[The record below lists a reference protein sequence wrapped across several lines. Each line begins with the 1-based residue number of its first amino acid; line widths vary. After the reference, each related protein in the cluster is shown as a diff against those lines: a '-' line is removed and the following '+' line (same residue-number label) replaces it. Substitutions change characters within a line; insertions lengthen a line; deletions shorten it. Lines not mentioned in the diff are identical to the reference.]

1 MGKYFGTD
9 GVRGVANVE
18 LTAPMAYDIGAAL
31 AFSLSRRLG
40 RKPRVCIGRDTRI
53 SGDMLECALA
63 AGITACG
70 GDVWLLGVMPTPA
83 VAWLS
88 REEGMDAGVVIS
100 ASHNPFEHNGIKIF
114 AGSGYKLDDDQEAE
128 IEALMDHLPEEALRR
143 DGALGRVVDSRAEGN
158 ARYAAYLRSLVPVR
172 EDGMKILIDC
182 ANGAASHTAREI
194 FGAIGAR
201 CDFMACDPDGVNINN
216 HCGSTHMEAL
226 RDAVKEGGYDLGVAF
241 DGDADRCLLC
251 DEQGRMID
259 GDDILALLAVYMQ
272 QKGTLKGG
280 VVATILSNMGLAAYL
295 RPYGIDVCAVGVGDR
310 HVLEEM
316 RRSGRNIGGEQSGHV
331 ILSDCAT
338 TGDGQ
343 LTALQFISMLRE
355 KGCRASELT
364 AGIYHYPQIMRNVP
378 APNSIKKQVAGL
390 PAIRA
395 LSEEITAAFGGEGR
409 VVIRP
414 SGTEALV
421 RVMVEG
427 SDPEKVRTLS
437 TYAEEQVKAAIAAAA
452 QA

>member
-31 AFSLSRRLG
+31 AFSLGRRLG

-88 REEGMDAGVVIS
+88 REEQMDAGVVIS

-128 IEALMDHLPEEALRR
+128 IEALMDHLPGEALRR
-143 DGALGRVVDSRAEGN
+143 DGELGRVYDSRAEGN
-158 ARYAAYLRSLVPVR
+158 ARYAAYLRSLVQPR

-216 HCGSTHMEAL
+216 GCGSTHMEAL
-226 RDAVKEGGYDLGVAF
+226 RDAVREGGYDLGVAF

-390 PAIRA
+390 PAIRT

-437 TYAEEQVKAAIAAAA
+437 AYAEEQVKAAIAAAA

>member
-88 REEGMDAGVVIS
+88 REEQMDAGVVIS

-128 IEALMDHLPEEALRR
+128 IEALMDYLPGEALRR
-143 DGALGRVVDSRAEGN
+143 NGELGRVYDSRAEGN
-158 ARYAAYLRSLVPVR
+158 ARYAAYLRSLVQPR

-216 HCGSTHMEAL
+216 GCGSTHMEAL
-226 RDAVKEGGYDLGVAF
+226 RDAVREGGYDLGVAF

-390 PAIRA
+390 PAIRV

-437 TYAEEQVKAAIAAAA
+437 AYAEEQVKAAIAAAA

>member
-63 AGITACG
+63 AGVTACG

-88 REEGMDAGVVIS
+88 REEQMDAGVVIS

-128 IEALMDHLPEEALRR
+128 IEALMDHLPGEALRR
-143 DGALGRVVDSRAEGN
+143 DGELGRVYDSRAEGN
-158 ARYAAYLRSLVPVR
+158 ARYAAYLRSLVQPR

-216 HCGSTHMEAL
+216 GCGSTHMEAL
-226 RDAVKEGGYDLGVAF
+226 RDAVREGGYDLGVAF

-437 TYAEEQVKAAIAAAA
+437 AYAEEQVKAAIAAAA

>member
-88 REEGMDAGVVIS
+88 REEQMDAGVVIS

-128 IEALMDHLPEEALRR
+128 IEALMDHLPGEALRR
-143 DGALGRVVDSRAEGN
+143 DGALGRVCDSRAEGN
-158 ARYAAYLRSLVPVR
+158 ARYAAYLRSLVQPR

-216 HCGSTHMEAL
+216 GCGSTHMEAL
-226 RDAVKEGGYDLGVAF
+226 RDAVREGGYDLGVAF

-251 DEQGRMID
+251 DEQGKMID

-437 TYAEEQVKAAIAAAA
+437 AYAEEQVKAAIAAAA

>member
-88 REEGMDAGVVIS
+88 REEQMDAGVVIS

-128 IEALMDHLPEEALRR
+128 IEALMDHLPGEALRR
-143 DGALGRVVDSRAEGN
+143 DGELGRVYDSRAEGN

-182 ANGAASHTAREI
+182 ANGAASHTARAI
-194 FGAIGAR
+194 FGAIGAQ

-216 HCGSTHMEAL
+216 GCGSTHMEAL
-226 RDAVKEGGYDLGVAF
+226 RDAVRAGGYDLGVAF

-272 QKGTLKGG
+272 KKGTLKGG

-437 TYAEEQVKAAIAAAA
+437 AYAEEQVKAAIAAAA

>member
-88 REEGMDAGVVIS
+88 REEQMDAGVVIS

-128 IEALMDHLPEEALRR
+128 IEALMDHLPQEALRR

-158 ARYAAYLRSLVPVR
+158 ARYAAYLRSLVQPR

-216 HCGSTHMEAL
+216 GCGSTHMEAL
-226 RDAVKEGGYDLGVAF
+226 RDAVREGGYDLGVAF

-251 DEQGRMID
+251 DEQGKMID

-390 PAIRA
+390 PAIRT

-437 TYAEEQVKAAIAAAA
+437 AYAEEQVKAAIAAPA

>member
-88 REEGMDAGVVIS
+88 REEQMDAGVVIS

-128 IEALMDHLPEEALRR
+128 IEALMDHLPGEALRR
-143 DGALGRVVDSRAEGN
+143 DGELGRVYDSRAEGN
-158 ARYAAYLRSLVPVR
+158 ARYAAYLRSLVQPR

-216 HCGSTHMEAL
+216 GCGSTHMEAL
-226 RDAVKEGGYDLGVAF
+226 RDAVRAGGYDLGVAF

-251 DEQGRMID
+251 DEQGRIID

-437 TYAEEQVKAAIAAAA
+437 AYAEEQVKAAIAAAA

>member
-88 REEGMDAGVVIS
+88 REEQMDAGVVIS

-128 IEALMDHLPEEALRR
+128 IEALMDHLPGEALRR
-143 DGALGRVVDSRAEGN
+143 DGELGRVYDSRAEGN

-182 ANGAASHTAREI
+182 ANGAASHTARAI
-194 FGAIGAR
+194 FGAIGAQ
-201 CDFMACDPDGVNINN
+201 CDFMACDPDGGNINN
-216 HCGSTHMEAL
+216 GCGSTHMEAL
-226 RDAVKEGGYDLGVAF
+226 RDAVRAGGYDLGVAF

-251 DEQGRMID
+251 DEQGRIID

-437 TYAEEQVKAAIAAAA
+437 AYAEEQVKAAIAAAA

>member
-31 AFSLSRRLG
+31 AFSLGRRLG

-88 REEGMDAGVVIS
+88 REEQMDAGVVIS

-128 IEALMDHLPEEALRR
+128 IEALMDHLPQEALRR
-143 DGALGRVVDSRAEGN
+143 DSALGRVVDSRAEGN
-158 ARYAAYLRSLVPVR
+158 ARYAAYLRSLVQPR

-216 HCGSTHMEAL
+216 GCGSTHMEAL
-226 RDAVKEGGYDLGVAF
+226 RDAVREGGYDLGVAF

-251 DEQGRMID
+251 DEQGKMID

-437 TYAEEQVKAAIAAAA
+437 AYAEEQVKAAIAAAV

>member
-88 REEGMDAGVVIS
+88 REEQMDAGVVIS

-128 IEALMDHLPEEALRR
+128 IEALMDHLPGEALRR
-143 DGALGRVVDSRAEGN
+143 DGALGRVCDSRAEGN
-158 ARYAAYLRSLVPVR
+158 ARYAAYLRSLVQPR

-216 HCGSTHMEAL
+216 GCGSTHMEAL
-226 RDAVKEGGYDLGVAF
+226 RDAVREGGYDLGVAF

-437 TYAEEQVKAAIAAAA
+437 AYAEEQVKAAIAAAA

>member
-88 REEGMDAGVVIS
+88 REEQMDAGVVIS

-128 IEALMDHLPEEALRR
+128 IEALMDHLPQEALRR
-143 DGALGRVVDSRAEGN
+143 DGALGRVYDSRAEGN
-158 ARYAAYLRSLVPVR
+158 ARYAAYLRSLVQPR

-216 HCGSTHMEAL
+216 GCGSTHMEAL
-226 RDAVKEGGYDLGVAF
+226 RDAVREGGYDLGVAF

-251 DEQGRMID
+251 DEQGKMID

-295 RPYGIDVCAVGVGDR
+295 RPYGIDVRAVGVGDR

-437 TYAEEQVKAAIAAAA
+437 AYAEEQVKAAIAAAA

>member
-88 REEGMDAGVVIS
+88 REEQMDAGVVIS

-128 IEALMDHLPEEALRR
+128 IEALMDHLPGEALRR
-143 DGALGRVVDSRAEGN
+143 DGELGRVYDSRAEGN
-158 ARYAAYLRSLVPVR
+158 ARYAAYLRSLVQPR

-216 HCGSTHMEAL
+216 GCGSTHMEAL
-226 RDAVKEGGYDLGVAF
+226 RDAVRAGGYDLGVAF

-437 TYAEEQVKAAIAAAA
+437 AYAEEQVKAAIAAAA